1 MLNNKTIAVAE
12 KPDALGC
19 DPIAGMAKITI
30 DASQPIQL
38 RATMYRELAQYIAPK
53 RKAMEVT
60 GEDGGPVKNEMAF
73 REWLNSIKGK
83 ILGPPSE
90 RIGEFRDVIEE

>member
-1 MLNNKTIAVAE
+1 MLNKKTIAVAE

-19 DPIAGMAKITI
+19 DPIAGY

-60 GEDGGPVKNEMAF
+60 GEDGGPVKTEITF

-83 ILGPPSE
+83 ILGLPSE